1 MNTAIAKK
9 KVQDFIKNF
18 SGDSNRLALSGS
30 PFQDVS
36 IQELLQQIK
45 GYQKAKT
52 KLPTWANTDGIIYP
66 PTLHIEQTSSEITA
80 QYKASLVQGNTLAD
94 LTGGLG
100 VDSYYFSKK
109 IKNIYYFELNT
120 NLFHIA
126 QYNFKT
132 LKASTIN
139 CQNQDGVIKALQQQ
153 FDVIYIDPSRRN
165 KTKGKVFFLKDCEPN
180 LPKIIHKLILQA
192 KVLLVKTSPMLDIS
206 AGIKE
211 LSFAHTIHIVSVQN
225 EVKELLWELK
235 NETVTDVKIK
245 TVNFLKNTLQ
255 KFDFKRNDIAS
266 VLYGKPK
273 KYLYEPNPAILKS
286 GGFDLLSE
294 QFDIEKLHQ
303 NSHLFTSNKIV
314 DFPGRCFIIKQVI
327 PYKKKVVKQFINNSK
342 ATISTR
348 NFPETVAQLR
358 KKWNIKDG
366 GSSYL
371 FFTTLQKNEK
381 VVLLCEKISS

>member
-1 MNTAIAKK
+1 MNTAIARKE
-9 KVQDFIKNF
+9 VQDFIKNF
-18 SGDSNRLALSGS
+18 SGDSNRLAFSGS
-30 PFQDVS
+30 PFQDVTT
-36 IQELLQQIK
+36 QELLQQIK

-109 IKNIYYFELNT
+109 IENIYYFELNT
-120 NLFHIA
+120 NLFHIT

-132 LKASTIN
+132 LNASTIN

-153 FDVIYIDPSRRN
+153 YDVIYLDPSRRN
-165 KTKGKVFFLKDCEPN
+165 QTKGKVFFLKDCEPN
-180 LPKIIHKLILQA
+180 LPEIIDKLILQA
-192 KVLLVKTSPMLDIS
+192 KVILVKTSPMLDIS

-211 LSFAHTIHIVSVQN
+211 LPFAHTIHIVSVQN

-245 TVNFLKNTLQ
+245 TVNFLKNESQ

-266 VLYGKPK
+266 ILYGKPK

-294 QFDIEKLHQ
+294 QFSIEKLHQ

-314 DFPGRCFIIKQVI
+314 DFPGKCFTIKQVI
-327 PYKKKVVKQFINNSK
+327 PYKKKVVKQFISNSK
-342 ATISTR
+342 ANIATR

-371 FFTTLQKNEK
+371 FFTTLQKIEK
-381 VVLLCEKISS
+381 VVLLCEKL

>member
-1 MNTAIAKK
+1 MNTVIARKE
-9 KVQDFIKNF
+9 VQDFIKNF
-18 SGDSNRLALSGS
+18 SGDSNRLAFSGS
-30 PFQDVS
+30 HFQDVTT
-36 IQELLQQIK
+36 QELLQQIK

-109 IKNIYYFELNT
+109 IKKVYYSELNT
-120 NLFHIA
+120 NLFKITQH
-126 QYNFKT
+126 NFKT

-139 CQNQDGVIKALQQQ
+139 CQNQDGVTKALQQQ
-153 FDVIYIDPSRRN
+153 YDVIYLDPSRRN
-165 KTKGKVFFLKDCEPN
+165 QTKGKVFFLKDCEPN
-180 LPKIIHKLILQA
+180 LPEIIDKLILQA
-192 KVLLVKTSPMLDIS
+192 KVILVKTSPMLDIS
-206 AGIKE
+206 AGINE
-211 LSFAHTIHIVSVQN
+211 LPFAHTIHIVSVQN

-235 NETVTDVKIK
+235 NETVTNVKII
-245 TVNFLKNTLQ
+245 TVNFLKNESQ

-266 VLYGKPK
+266 ILYGKPK

-286 GGFDLLSE
+286 GGFDLLSD
-294 QFDIEKLHQ
+294 QFSIEKLHK

-327 PYKKKVVKQFINNSK
+327 PYKKKVVKQFISNSK
-342 ATISTR
+342 ANIATR

-371 FFTTLQKNEK
+371 FFTTLQNNVK
-381 VVLLCEKISS
+381 VVLLCEKL